1 MPVDTSA
8 ELSPNDSP
16 FQSPTSPLQAI
27 NPPPVNSI
35 SAPAAA
41 ESMNAPPAGQT
52 PTSPLATPE
61 PNPIPTAT
69 MQLSDTGLNLEL
81 QIQRIIEREVQN
93 AVAKAMDA
101 MLPTIAPH
109 FTVSS
114 PSSVAS
120 ANGTTNETVVIPR
133 PDLTNNTATS
143 DPSTVA
149 LSTSHLATNI
159 MSQPQSSTVTLSDA
173 PASKLVTI
181 KKRLQDLD
189 QKLAPKSVK
198 LTDIARIHEHLAVI
212 HDPNSKLEQLYGE
225 YYDLLWSIP
234 VSERSKEE
242 KNALKQFEIGSLP
255 SHRSIDSRV
264 NFRMWMHELLYF
276 KLKYYIPDLII
287 GAVIKPAAQKTQD
300 TKIIQAARVALQ
312 TLEDLPIIN
321 WQVLVDLLTHLD
333 KKPNIYSLEAQVE
346 SQLNSDDYIITK
358 VSALH
363 GLINLQ
369 KHDVNVRQWIFIW
382 KLILDKLPSLMEQ
395 VLATTTS
402 TLVRST
408 LGEINY
414 TPKESLHK
422 LNYQQA
428 EDFISIWDITIV
440 ALKEKVMLLKP
451 FDESDSSTTTSKSTA
466 NSQSSSTNKTTNTKS
481 NNRSGLQCTCCGRKF
496 HTADKCRILATLVNE
511 HKVKHK
517 DGNYTSFDG
526 RTTYQLENNQAL
538 IHTYPETFPKPVKD
552 TPSGNNNAEA
562 RH

>member
-1 MPVDTSA
+1 MS
-8 ELSPNDSP
+8 
-16 FQSPTSPLQAI
+16 
-27 NPPPVNSI
+27 
-35 SAPAAA
+35 
-41 ESMNAPPAGQT
+41 
-52 PTSPLATPE
+52 
-61 PNPIPTAT
+61 
-69 MQLSDTGLNLEL
+69 
-81 QIQRIIEREVQN
+81 
-93 AVAKAMDA
+93 A

-133 PDLTNNTATS
+133 PDLTDNTVTS
-143 DPSTVA
+143 APSTVA

-173 PASKLVTI
+173 PASKLVNI
-181 KKRLQDLD
+181 RKRLQDLD